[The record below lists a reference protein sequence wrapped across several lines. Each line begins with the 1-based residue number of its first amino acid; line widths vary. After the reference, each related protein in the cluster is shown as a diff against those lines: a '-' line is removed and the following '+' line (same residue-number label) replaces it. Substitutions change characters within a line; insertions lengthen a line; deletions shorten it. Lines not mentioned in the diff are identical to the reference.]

1 MATIGNT
8 FPTLIDVTTRS
19 GEDGKVQTTIA
30 ELLSQTNES
39 LLDIPWIEGN
49 LPTGHKTI
57 TRTGIPAATWRRL
70 NYGVPAGKSTTAAV
84 TDVTGMLETYSVID
98 KDLADLNGNTAA
110 FRFTEDQAFIEGM
123 NQQFADALFY
133 ESIASNPDRI
143 TGLSPRYSSLSAGN
157 AANIIDAGGTGSSNT
172 SIWLIVWGPNT
183 IHGIYPK
190 GTVAGLTH
198 MDVTTAA
205 PILDA
210 NGNRYQ
216 AYQTKYQWK
225 CGLTVRDWR
234 FAVRI
239 CNIDTTNAA
248 GGLQGTTPPNLY
260 RLMVKALNKIPN
272 LPANGNGSPNL
283 APTGKAA
290 FYVNR
295 AVKTWGD
302 IQSMEKATL
311 AFQTIMD
318 AQGRPFLSFRG
329 IPVRLTDRLLNTEA
343 RVV

>member
-1 MATIGNT
+1 MSTIGNT
-8 FPTLIDVTTRS
+8 YPTLVDVAARS

-30 ELLSQTNES
+30 ELLSQTNEP
-39 LLDIPWIEGN
+39 LQDIPWIEGN

-57 TRTGIPAATWRRL
+57 VRTGLPQATWRRL

-98 KDLADLNGNTAA
+98 KDLADLNGNTAS
-110 FRFTEDQAFIEGM
+110 FRLTEDRAFLEGM
-123 NQQFADALFY
+123 NQQFTQALFY
-133 ESIASNPDRI
+133 ESIGANPDRI
-143 TGLSPRYSSLSAGN
+143 TGLSPRYSSLSAGSG
-157 AANIIDAGGTGSSNT
+157 ANIVDAGGTGSSNT
-172 SIWLIVWGPNT
+172 SIWLVVWGPDT

-190 GTVAGLTH
+190 GTIAGLTH
-198 MDVTTAA
+198 MDVTTSA
-205 PILDA
+205 PILDV
-210 NGNRYQ
+210 NGNRFQ

-234 FAVRI
+234 YAVRI
-239 CNIDTTNAA
+239 CNIDTTTSA
-248 GGLQGTTPPNLY
+248 GGLQSTTPPNLY
-260 RLMVKALNKIPN
+260 RLMIKAMNKIPN
-272 LPANGNGSPNL
+272 FPANGNTSPNL

-302 IQSMEKATL
+302 IQAMEKTTL

-329 IPVRLTDRLLNTEA
+329 VPVRLTDQLLNTET